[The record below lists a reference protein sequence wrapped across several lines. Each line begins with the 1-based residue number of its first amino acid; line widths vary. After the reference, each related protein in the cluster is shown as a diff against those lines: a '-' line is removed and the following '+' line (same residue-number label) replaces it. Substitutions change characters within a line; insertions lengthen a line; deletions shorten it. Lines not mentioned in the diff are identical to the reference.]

1 MSIYDEIGG
10 AGAVSA
16 AVDDFYQRVIADPA
30 LAPYF
35 TGTDMN
41 RLKRHQRSFI
51 AAAIGGP
58 EPYLGRN
65 MAEAHAGLDV
75 TPDDFDRVVGHLVDT
90 LSGLGVPA
98 QTIGAIGNALAPLK
112 SQIAQGPAERAG

>member
-10 AGAVSA
+10 AAAVSA
-16 AVDDFYQRVIADPA
+16 AVDDFYQRVVADPV

-35 TGTDMN
+35 TATDMV

-51 AAAIGGP
+51 AAAVGGP

-65 MAEAHAGLDV
+65 MADAHARLSIAPG
-75 TPDDFDRVVGHLVDT
+75 DFDRVVGHLVAT
-90 LSGLGVPA
+90 LAGLGVPED
-98 QTIGAIGNALAPLK
+98 TIGAIGATLAPLK
-112 SQIAQGPAERAG
+112 SEIAPGPAVHAD